1 MWKTITDLL
10 SSVFTLTYRLEK
22 QEQGLKDLQ
31 REVRELTVLVHR
43 LAYEQQ
49 RYQERETSEWKN
61 SCSELK
67 TSCLEPIVNCCRR
80 MRATS
85 KMAAQI
91 SSTTGIIIGRR
102 PVSR

>member
-49 RYQERETSEWKN
+49 RYQERETSEREKFMLRVEN
-61 SCSELK
+61 QL
-67 TSCLEPIVNCCRR
+67 L
-80 MRATS
+80 RANRQLLPPDEGN
-85 KMAAQI
+85 K
-91 SSTTGIIIGRR
+91 
-102 PVSR
+102 

>member
-31 REVRELTVLVHR
+31 REVRELTMLMHR

-49 RYQERETSEWKN
+49 RHQEREAGEREKFMLRVEN
-61 SCSELK
+61 QL
-67 TSCLEPIVNCCRR
+67 L
-80 MRATS
+80 RA
-85 KMAAQI
+85 
-91 SSTTGIIIGRR
+91 
-102 PVSR
+102 SRQLPPPDDENK